1 LKNNIRLER
10 ARLNINQEELG
21 DKVNVTKQTIHS
33 IENGKHMPSILLAF
47 KIAAVFK
54 KKVDEIFILEAKDW
68 K

>member
-1 LKNNIRLER
+1 MKNYIKVER
-10 ARLNINQEELG
+10 ARLNINQDELA

-54 KKVDEIFILEAKDW
+54 KKVDEIFILENKDL